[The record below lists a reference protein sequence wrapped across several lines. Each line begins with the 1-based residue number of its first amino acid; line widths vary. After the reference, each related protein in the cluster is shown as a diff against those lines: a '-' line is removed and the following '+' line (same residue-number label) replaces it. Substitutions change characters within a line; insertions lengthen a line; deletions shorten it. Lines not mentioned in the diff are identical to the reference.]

1 MELLHSV
8 LDVDLS
14 IILERDTAYH
24 ALIKQAVSDGSVSRQ
39 LIEFLEKMLDEVN
52 DAERLLLVR
61 CAGDLGHR
69 GFFEGVRPKVL
80 ARLTKPEDMPEWC
93 REALHHSVR
102 LMTPFCPDRQAMLSA
117 CLKHDE
123 FIELGYR
130 LADRSEGALIVPYV
144 ERLLILFPSQ
154 IDAVA
159 IKFAL
164 VWQASC
170 LSLGAEIAT
179 WTRIEEASRSQFL
192 RTLEVYLVRVRRIR
206 LWREI
211 QLLISGQMQRTTGDS
226 DAAFSPND

>member
-1 MELLHSV
+1 M

-14 IILERDTAYH
+14 IILERNTAYH
-24 ALIKQAVSDGSVSRQ
+24 ALIKQAVSDGTVSHQ
-39 LIEFLEKMLDEVN
+39 LVEFLERMLDKV
-52 DAERLLLVR
+52 DDDERLLLVR

-69 GFFEGVRPKVL
+69 GFFERVRPRLL
-80 ARLTKPEDMPEWC
+80 ACLAKSDDLPDWC
-93 REALHHSVR
+93 REALHHAVR
-102 LMTPFCPDRQAMLSA
+102 LMSPFCPDREAMLRA
-117 CLKHDE
+117 CLDRDE

-144 ERLLILFPSQ
+144 ERLLMLFPSQ

-164 VWQASC
+164 VWQKAC
-170 LSLGAEIAT
+170 LSLGAEMAM
-179 WTRIEEASRSQFL
+179 WSRIDDASRSQFL
-192 RTLEVYLVRVRRIR
+192 STLEVYLVRVRRIR

-211 QLLISGQMQRTTGDS
+211 QLLISGQIQRTTGDS